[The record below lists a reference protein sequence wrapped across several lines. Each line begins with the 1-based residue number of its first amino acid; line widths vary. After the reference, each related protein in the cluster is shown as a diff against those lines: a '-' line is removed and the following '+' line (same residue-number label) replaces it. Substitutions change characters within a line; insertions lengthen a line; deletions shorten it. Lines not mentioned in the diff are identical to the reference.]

1 MDPKGISSPGYRMHA
16 FVCGHTR
23 PEGAARGCCNDKGA
37 LDLMKQFKQ
46 MAKVSGIK
54 DVRVQKSGCLD
65 FCESGP
71 TCVIYP
77 SGNWF
82 KITSESIPSL
92 VKYLDDGTLP
102 SEFLLDLKA

>member
-1 MDPKGISSPGYRMHA
+1 MDPKGREAPGYRMHA

-23 PEGAARGCCNDKGA
+23 PEGSSRGCCSDKGS
-37 LDLMKQFKQ
+37 LELMKQFKQ
-46 MAKVSGIK
+46 MARDSEIK

-77 SGNWF
+77 NGNWF
-82 KITSESIPSL
+82 RITSESIPSL
-92 VKYLDDGTLP
+92 VKFLDGGALP
-102 SEFLLDLKA
+102 SEFLLDIKA